1 MENQRIV
8 ADTLSGKGESMR
20 EPLSCKLI
28 RIVRKTRIRIAKWII
43 RKAVRKLDEW
53 QYESFL
59 AYSWGFD
66 DTTDYHIIKE
76 VSTNE
81 YHQYGTRVEYFDK

>member
-1 MENQRIV
+1 M
-8 ADTLSGKGESMR
+8 K

-53 QYESFL
+53 QYGSFL

-66 DTTDYHIIKE
+66 NETDYHVLKE
-76 VSTNE
+76 VNTNE
-81 YHQYGTRVEYFDK
+81 YHQYGTSVKYYDDHTEV

>member
-1 MENQRIV
+1 M
-8 ADTLSGKGESMR
+8 K

-53 QYESFL
+53 QYGSFL

-81 YHQYGTRVEYFDK
+81 YYQYGTRVKYFNK

>member
-1 MENQRIV
+1 MSER
-8 ADTLSGKGESMR
+8 LSEKLRR
-20 EPLSCKLI
+20 EWHEAKDRL
-28 RIVRKTRIRIAKWII
+28 AKWII

>member
-1 MENQRIV
+1 M
-8 ADTLSGKGESMR
+8 K

-28 RIVRKTRIRIAKWII
+28 RIIRKTRIRIAKWII

-59 AYSWGFD
+59 AYSWSFD
-66 DTTDYHIIKE
+66 DTTDYHILKE

-81 YHQYGTRVEYFDK
+81 YHQYGTRVEFFNK